1 MARLTPPPHAL
12 SLFLFLD
19 DEGGGRDAE
28 CIFLTHNWLY
38 LNSLTN
44 NISVMQDA
52 SSSPCR
58 EGNTTGLNRATAR
71 ALFQSLRA
79 SIPMSYHVRKG
90 QVSCRIIFLATS
102 NHFFLQLKSSP
113 SSLRVGCSSFGSR
126 ASGRAPWTCPEKV
139 KLYLSHC
146 RITHVQQT
154 LNCKPRFHL
163 FCMKM
168 KVSRNEDASDFGT
181 HLYRPTF
188 TCHCYGKILLGPKL
202 LLPMGCVKLGN

>member
-1 MARLTPPPHAL
+1 MSWHMARLTPPPHAP

-52 SSSPCR
+52 SSSSCR
-58 EGNTTGLNRATAR
+58 KGNTTGLNRATAR

-79 SIPMSYHVRKG
+79 SIPMRYHARKG
-90 QVSCRIIFLATS
+90 ARVRPRSGIMQNYFLATS

-126 ASGRAPWTCPEKV
+126 ASGRAP
-139 KLYLSHC
+139 
-146 RITHVQQT
+146 
-154 LNCKPRFHL
+154 
-163 FCMKM
+163 
-168 KVSRNEDASDFGT
+168 
-181 HLYRPTF
+181 
-188 TCHCYGKILLGPKL
+188 
-202 LLPMGCVKLGN
+202 

>member
-1 MARLTPPPHAL
+1 MARLTPPHAL

-28 CIFLTHNWLY
+28 CIFLIHNWLY

-52 SSSPCR
+52 SSSSR
-58 EGNTTGLNRATAR
+58 RKGNTIGLNRATAR

-90 QVSCRIIFLATS
+90 ARPSSDQVSCKIIFWPRPITS
-102 NHFFLQLKSSP
+102 SFNSSP

-126 ASGRAPWTCPEKV
+126 ASGRAP
-139 KLYLSHC
+139 
-146 RITHVQQT
+146 
-154 LNCKPRFHL
+154 
-163 FCMKM
+163 
-168 KVSRNEDASDFGT
+168 
-181 HLYRPTF
+181 
-188 TCHCYGKILLGPKL
+188 
-202 LLPMGCVKLGN
+202 